1 MWTTS
6 ARSYISWLASPSVN
20 LPTPRV
26 SWISSLCL
34 WLLALVEA
42 FPLPSDKPALQRF
55 LGMLNFYRKF
65 LLGGAG
71 VLDPLKDALKGPGK
85 SLTWSKA
92 LDSTSPRAKDLLA
105 SILQSSC
112 ILALMLLSLLHWIP
126 LTPMWVL
133 FCNSNWMVLG
143 PPCLSSPRS
152 CLMLSGSTPPST
164 ENSLPPNLLYRT
176 SILTISYIHPRLIN
190 VDIPGYTINSLS
202 LSIYIYLYNILRI
215 LNIFFVHLNFLF
227 FCFWLAKGVQKKI

>member
-1 MWTTS
+1 M
-6 ARSYISWLASPSVN
+6 N

-176 SILTISYIHPRLIN
+176 SILTISFQPCYLYLRLPPFLALQKTCLSI
-190 VDIPGYTINSLS
+190 YKMCSSLS
-202 LSIYIYLYNILRI
+202 LILIYVSLGASSL
-215 LNIFFVHLNFLF
+215 LCDMSSESLSFL
-227 FCFWLAKGVQKKI
+227 